1 MQPRA
6 TREDYERALAGLQ
19 YPVSKPAVI
28 RKARDH
34 GGIDTEVAKTLERL
48 PDISFDS
55 FSQLVEA
62 IRALY
67 DQDSEDSSEDSGGS
81 EGQPVAPI

>member
-6 TREDYERALAGLQ
+6 TLEDYERALAGLQ

-34 GGIDTEVAKTLERL
+34 GGIDTEVADTLERL
-48 PDISFDS
+48 PDVSFDS
-55 FSQLVEA
+55 FTELLDA
-62 IRALY
+62 IRVLY
-67 DQDSEDSSEDSGGS
+67 LDRPDAAGDS
-81 EGQPVAPI
+81 PVAPI

>member
-6 TREDYERALAGLQ
+6 TREDYERALAGLH
-19 YPVSKPAVI
+19 YPVSKPAVV

-34 GGIDTEVAKTLERL
+34 GGIDTEVAETLERL
-48 PDISFDS
+48 PDVTFDS
-55 FSQLVEA
+55 FTDLIEA

-67 DQDSEDSSEDSGGS
+67 LDAPDDGEDE
-81 EGQPVAPI
+81 PVAPI